1 MQVRDEEDGMRLTE
15 GHTELIP
22 EIRWSTL

>member
-22 EIRWSTL
+22 EIR